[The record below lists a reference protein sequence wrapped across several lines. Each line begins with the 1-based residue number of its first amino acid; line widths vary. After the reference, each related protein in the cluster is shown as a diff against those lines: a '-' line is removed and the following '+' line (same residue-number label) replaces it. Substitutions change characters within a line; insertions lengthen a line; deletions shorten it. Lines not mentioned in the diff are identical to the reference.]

1 MIDTLPAGVS
11 VAAAGKLESP
21 GRIGGSRVNLS
32 GWIQELKRRRVFR
45 ALIGWGVVS
54 FALLQISEPLMHAL
68 GLPDSTLKILVALLC
83 VGFPVTVVLAWIF
96 DAGSDGVT
104 RTASVDGG
112 ADPANGLGGA
122 RLALLLVGLGLAAAA
137 PGFVYFFVL
146 QGSAR
151 KASDSAATTPSAPR
165 GPSVAVLP
173 FADMSPQK
181 DQEFFADGIAEEILN
196 ALANVKG
203 LHVTGRTSSFS
214 FKGRNEDLRGIG
226 QKLNVDNVLEGSVR
240 KEGNRVRITAQ
251 LVNAAD
257 GYHLWSQTF
266 ERNLAGVFAVQDE
279 IARAVAQALRVTL
292 LPEPSVGV
300 GGQRTEQ
307 PEAHAQFLLGR
318 QFFGQGTPEGYQ
330 RAVEAYERALAIDP
344 QYAAAWAGL
353 ASATFWR
360 ADSSAD
366 TLEEETEGW
375 TRALEAAERAVAIA
389 PDLAA
394 GYAVRGS
401 LRHVITTRRDWTGA
415 LADVDHA
422 LALSPNDPEILI
434 QAALLRAA
442 TGQLPAAV
450 EALRRATDLD
460 PLSAVAWWRLAW
472 VYAGSNQLD
481 LAEKAALRS
490 LEIAPRQ
497 AQGARTL
504 GFVYLLQGR
513 QQEALDAFRR
523 SSIPTFLT
531 LGEALVAHSLGRAAE
546 FQAKVTELTAGGKP
560 PCYQVAEAYA
570 WAGDRDRAFEW
581 LERAASRRDAG
592 LPYVKYDPLLRD
604 LRGDPRYPAFLQRL
618 NLPVD

>member
-1 MIDTLPAGVS
+1 M
-11 VAAAGKLESP
+11 KLW
-21 GRIGGSRVNLS
+21 

-112 ADPANGLGGA
+112 EDPATGLRGA
-122 RLALLLVGLGLAAAA
+122 RLGLLLVGLGLAAAA

-151 KASDSAATTPSAPR
+151 KASDPAATAPSAPR

-226 QKLNVDNVLEGSVR
+226 QKLNVDSVLEGSVR

-251 LVNAAD
+251 LVNVAD

-292 LPEPSVGV
+292 LPERSVGV

-375 TRALEAAERAVAIA
+375 TRALEAAEKAVAIA

-394 GYAVRGS
+394 GYAIRGS
-401 LRHVITTRRDWTGA
+401 LRHVITTRRDWSGA

-442 TGQLPAAV
+442 TGQVPGAI

-504 GFVYLLQGR
+504 GFVYLLEGR
-513 QQEALDAFRR
+513 HPEALDAFRR

-570 WAGDRDRAFEW
+570 WAGERDRAFEW
-581 LERAASRRDAG
+581 LERAALRRDAG

-604 LRGDPRYPAFLQRL
+604 LRGDPRYPAFLQRV

>member
-1 MIDTLPAGVS
+1 
-11 VAAAGKLESP
+11 
-21 GRIGGSRVNLS
+21 VNLS
-32 GWIQELKRRRVFR
+32 RWIQELKRRRVFR

-104 RTASVDGG
+104 RTAPIEAGNDRGS
-112 ADPANGLGGA
+112 GLGGA
-122 RLALLLVGLGLAAAA
+122 RLALLLVGLAAAA

-146 QGSAR
+146 QGSSR
-151 KASDSAATTPSAPR
+151 KASDPAATVPPAPR

-214 FKGRNEDLRGIG
+214 FKGRNEDLRRIG

-251 LVNAAD
+251 LVNVAD

-292 LPEPSVGV
+292 LPERSLGV

-422 LALSPNDPEILI
+422 LDLSPNDPEILI

-472 VYAGSNQLD
+472 VYAGSDQLD

-504 GFVYLLQGR
+504 GFVYLLEGR
-513 QQEALDAFRR
+513 QPEALDAFRR

-531 LGEALVAHSLGRAAE
+531 LGEALVAHSLGRVAE
-546 FQAKVTELTAGGKP
+546 FQAKVTEMTAGGKP

-604 LRGDPRYPAFLQRL
+604 LRGDPRYPAFLRRL